1 MNNKEM
7 EKKQR
12 EEFREYMVKR
22 LDKRRFN
29 QEFFTEMY
37 NIVKTHI
44 MSGRPTSVARMIL
57 MSNMDKRSFYDAKNG
72 KFDDSL
78 AMYLYKEQISEDDAE
93 WIDGLPMHN
102 GVILLP
108 ASEIIDRLY
117 LMYEMQVTEE
127 MMSAKNMPQV
137 TSRIFLE
144 KSVFGYSDQ
153 PNVVNQTNVL
163 QITDKDFQLAEKLL
177 DG

>member
-1 MNNKEM
+1 MGKKEFCA
-7 EKKQR
+7 EKY
-12 EEFREYMVKR
+12 EEFRDYVVKR
-22 LDKRRFN
+22 IDSRKFN
-29 QEFFTEMY
+29 LEFFTNMY
-37 NIVKTHI
+37 YVVKTHI
-44 MSGRPTSVARMIL
+44 ESGKPTSVARMIL
-57 MSNMDKRSFYDAKNG
+57 MSGMDKRSFYDAKNG
-72 KFDDSL
+72 RYDDSL
-78 AMYLYKEQISEDDAE
+78 AMFLYKEGITEEESE
-93 WIDGLPMHN
+93 IVDGLPQYK

-108 ASEIIDRLY
+108 PSEIIDRLY

-127 MMSAKNMPQV
+127 MLMAKNMPQV

-163 QITDKDFQLAEKLL
+163 QITDKDFELAEKLL

>member
-1 MNNKEM
+1 
-7 EKKQR
+7 
-12 EEFREYMVKR
+12 
-22 LDKRRFN
+22 
-29 QEFFTEMY
+29 
-37 NIVKTHI
+37 
-44 MSGRPTSVARMIL
+44 

-78 AMYLYKEQISEDDAE
+78 AMYLYKEQICEDDAE